1 MKRLYI
7 LLFGLIFSFSLSAQ
21 ANDNTVLDSAF
32 NETESLSME
41 NTYIPEGI
49 SYQAIARD
57 KQGNILSNTRIAIRV
72 ELLKGETI
80 EFGELHHISTD
91 ETGLF
96 TLTIGQGLLEKGR
109 FRDISWE
116 KGNKW
121 LQLALDINETGNFE
135 FLGKTQLLTVP
146 YAMYAKSA
154 GSLDGNSRNTDD
166 DWQIVG
172 NDMYSEPY
180 GNVGIGTN
188 LPLSKL
194 QIKGGVFPLNIEGSG
209 AKYLLFTKGPQTNP
223 DNKLGWIGYA
233 GNNSKMVFRNTKG
246 NEMTFETKKTFNFSV
261 KSVNGQPGNIN
272 FIFDN
277 NGNVRFYNKTT
288 NGDQPKVGIGINNLS
303 SPEARLDVRGGI
315 KIDTCLNQ
323 SPSSGGYI
331 QYKNGD
337 FLGFDGIEWKS
348 FTNQGSGQ
356 SSINDSITF
365 GFYSLDDSATVL
377 NSGWRPCDLTT
388 LQNNWAE
395 FVSEYANGGLQP
407 LAVFQSGNCC
417 IALASGKKLTIPG
430 SPYGYVFPA
439 SSNGGIRCNPT
450 NGYDEPHYYFYNI
463 PANGLNPNILPS
475 EVIACQT
482 NNNPCIYYKI
492 LNSNSGA
499 QSNPKP
505 AFVFLDEGN
514 GQGIV
519 INDRDSANYG
529 NIGENSVDLSHSTN
543 PSLTLGAS
551 GDYSIATGINTTAS
565 GLRSTALGS
574 GTSASRYSSTALGYE
589 TSAHGD
595 YSTAMGYR
603 TNASAYASVSAG
615 HLSEATGFASTAI
628 GSRTNAA
635 GDMSTAMGY
644 RTNAPSYAETAIG
657 LYNTTYSPSST
668 YSWVNSDRLF
678 VIGNGI
684 GSGVGNESD
693 AMVVLKSGNVGLGES
708 YPDANLHIKQENASA
723 SGPGGIK
730 LVYGSEN
737 WKTYHS
743 GTHLSFANNGI
754 RQAYITGGTGVYVVT
769 SDMNKKQNISEL
781 DAVLPNLLKLKPS
794 RYQYR
799 SAGDNS
805 KYTYGLMVQ
814 DVQKTFP
821 DLVHEA
827 ENGNLGLGYD
837 EFVPIT
843 VKAIQEQ
850 QDIIN
855 LQQETIKAQ
864 EVRIKA
870 LEEKLNLLLND

>member
-1 MKRLYI
+1 
-7 LLFGLIFSFSLSAQ
+7 
-21 ANDNTVLDSAF
+21 
-32 NETESLSME
+32 
-41 NTYIPEGI
+41 
-49 SYQAIARD
+49 
-57 KQGNILSNTRIAIRV
+57 
-72 ELLKGETI
+72 
-80 EFGELHHISTD
+80 
-91 ETGLF
+91 
-96 TLTIGQGLLEKGR
+96 
-109 FRDISWE
+109 
-116 KGNKW
+116 
-121 LQLALDINETGNFE
+121 
-135 FLGKTQLLTVP
+135 
-146 YAMYAKSA
+146 
-154 GSLDGNSRNTDD
+154 
-166 DWQIVG
+166 
-172 NDMYSEPY
+172 
-180 GNVGIGTN
+180 
-188 LPLSKL
+188 
-194 QIKGGVFPLNIEGSG
+194 
-209 AKYLLFTKGPQTNP
+209 
-223 DNKLGWIGYA
+223 
-233 GNNSKMVFRNTKG
+233 
-246 NEMTFETKKTFNFSV
+246 
-261 KSVNGQPGNIN
+261 
-272 FIFDN
+272 
-277 NGNVRFYNKTT
+277 
-288 NGDQPKVGIGINNLS
+288 
-303 SPEARLDVRGGI
+303 
-315 KIDTCLNQ
+315 
-323 SPSSGGYI
+323 
-331 QYKNGD
+331 
-337 FLGFDGIEWKS
+337 GIEWKS

-365 GFYSLDDSATVL
+365 GFYSLDDSATVM
-377 NSGWRPCDLTT
+377 NSGWKPCDLTT

-870 LEEKLNLLLND
+870 LEE